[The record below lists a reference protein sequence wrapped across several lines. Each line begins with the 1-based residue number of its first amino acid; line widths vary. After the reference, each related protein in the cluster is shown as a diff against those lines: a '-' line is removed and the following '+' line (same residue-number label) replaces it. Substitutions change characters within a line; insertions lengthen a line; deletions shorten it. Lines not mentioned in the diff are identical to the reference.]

1 MSTQTVREMDKLRRT
16 RLMINQSKISDAEKR
31 QLKLKMQICLTQMM
45 HKAV

>member
-31 QLKLKMQICLTQMM
+31 QLKIKMQMCLAQML
-45 HKAV
+45 HKA